1 MCFDRWVHAAKDRQ
15 HALEVEALGA
25 TNGDAAGAQI
35 GKTTDN
41 MLIFIYYFSLK
52 TCIQNV
58 PPLFS
63 AQTCSTECN
72 IINAFIIK
80 FLI

>member
-1 MCFDRWVHAAKDRQ
+1 MCFDRLVHAAEARQ
-15 HALEVEALGA
+15 HAPEVETVGA
-25 TNGDAAGAQI
+25 TNGDTGGPNWQNHRQCA
-35 GKTTDN
+35 DFY
-41 MLIFIYYFSLK
+41 LLLFLK

-58 PPLFS
+58 TSLFT